1 MAKSRAAAG
10 GGTATPIEQGMVS
23 RLVNG
28 VRWALSGVSVN
39 DWFGPMQPL
48 APAAQDQAQG
58 RQFDYPVG
66 FNTRTQPRGEEAVSY
81 SQLRALADN
90 CDLVRLA
97 IETRKDQMSRLTWK
111 IKPLDEE
118 KDAQDDPR
126 CKELSEKLLF
136 PDGEHDW
143 DTWMRMLLEEMLVVD
158 AATIYPRKTRG
169 GDMFA
174 IELMDGSTIK
184 RVINADGRTPMPPDP
199 AYQQILK
206 GIPAVDYTRD
216 ELLYVPRNPRVWKFY
231 GFSPVE
237 QVITHINISIRR
249 SLSQLDYYTEGNIP
263 DAIYSVPKEWT
274 PEQIKLFQTYWD
286 SIMEGSQAEKRRA
299 KFVPEGVTLSQTR
312 DPKLKDEYDEWLA
325 RVICFAFS
333 LAPTALVKAMNRA
346 SSQQQQDSA
355 DEEGLAPT
363 MNWLRMVM
371 NQVLQRFMGY
381 TDLQFAWEEEEAQD
395 PLVMAQINKIYVDAK
410 VLLPDEVR
418 TDLGREPLTEEQK
431 AELNPAPAVDADGNP
446 VPPGKP
452 GAKGATPPKPGQ
464 PSKPGEKEEG
474 PDATGKLAKKKVSST
489 SRPSTAIA
497 KQLRAHA
504 HNSRRY

>member
-10 GGTATPIEQGMVS
+10 NGAERPFDQGVVS

-28 VRWALSGVSVN
+28 VRWALSGSSVN

-48 APAAQDQAQG
+48 APAAQDAAEG

-66 FNTRTQPRGEEAVSY
+66 FNTRIQPRGEEAVSY
-81 SQLRALADN
+81 TQLRALADC

-97 IETRKDQMSRLTWK
+97 IETRKDQMSRLQWSV
-111 IKPLDEE
+111 KPLDEE
-118 KDAQDDPR
+118 KDAVDDPR
-126 CKELSEKLLF
+126 CKELTEKLRF

-143 DTWMRMLLEEMLVVD
+143 DTWMRMLLEEMLVID
-158 AATIYPRKTRG
+158 AATIYPRKTLG
-169 GDMFA
+169 GDLFS
-174 IELMDGSTIK
+174 IELIDGSTIK

-237 QVITHINISIRR
+237 QVITHVNIAIRR
-249 SLSQLDYYTEGNIP
+249 ALSQLDYYTVGNIP
-263 DAIYSVPKEWT
+263 DAIYTVPAGWS
-274 PEQIKLFQTYWD
+274 PDQIKKFQSYWD
-286 SIMEGSQAEKRRA
+286 EIMEGSTAEKRRA
-299 KFVPEGVTLSQTR
+299 KFVPEGVQLSQTR

-333 LAPTALVKAMNRA
+333 LSPMALVKAMNRA
-346 SSQQQQDSA
+346 SSEQQQDSA

-381 TDLQFAWEEEEAQD
+381 ADLQFAWEEEEAQD
-395 PLVMAQINKIYVDAK
+395 PKVQAEINEIYVNAK
-410 VLLPDEVR
+410 VLTPDEVR
-418 TDLGREPLTEEQK
+418 ADLGREPLTEEQK
-431 AELNPAPAVDADGNP
+431 AELTPVPAVDENGNP
-446 VPPGKP
+446 MPPGK
-452 GAKGATPPKPGQ
+452 GGGMPPKPGQ
-464 PSKPGEKEEG
+464 SSKPGAKEEAK
-474 PDATGKLAKKKVSST
+474 PDAGKLSKKKVSGT
-489 SRPSTAIA
+489 SHRSTAIA

-504 HNSRRY
+504 LSSRR